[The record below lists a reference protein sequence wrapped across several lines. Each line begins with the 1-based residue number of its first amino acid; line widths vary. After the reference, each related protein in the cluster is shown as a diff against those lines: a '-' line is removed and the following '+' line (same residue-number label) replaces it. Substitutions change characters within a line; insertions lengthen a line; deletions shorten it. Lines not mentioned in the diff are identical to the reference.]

1 MASVESVTEE
11 ALALP
16 TRGRVVLVEKLL
28 ASLEGKIDPAAER
41 DTLNEIRE
49 RCAAVASGK
58 TMLVDGADAL
68 KKARAAV
75 RE

>member
-1 MASVESVTEE
+1 MASVEAVTEE

-16 TRGRVVLVEKLL
+16 TRGRVLLVEKLL

-41 DTLNEIRE
+41 DTLEEIRD
-49 RCAAVASGK
+49 RRAAVAAGK
-58 TMLVDGADAL
+58 KMLVDGPDSL